1 MKFRTEGL
9 IIKEQ
14 NIGEQDKLVFALTK
28 SNGVIKAFVRGAK
41 NIKNQKCASTSLLS
55 YSRLTIYKGR
65 DSYIIGDAQTIRI
78 FSKLRSDVKKMC
90 LAQYFCELAL
100 TICPR
105 EQKADSFLSLI
116 LNSLYL
122 LGEEKRSAELI
133 KPCFEMRLAS
143 MAGYM
148 PDLRMCREC
157 GEYCPDIMY
166 FLPKIGMLE
175 CAACHVKNG
184 EIAIE
189 LNPSTLTALRHTVY
203 ADDDKLFSFSLSEQG
218 LEVLNQASESYLK
231 YRFEKDFKTLTFYKM
246 IS

>member
-28 SNGVIKAFVRGAK
+28 SNGVIRAFVKGAK
-41 NIKNQKCASTSLLS
+41 NIKNGKCAAASLLS

-65 DSYIIGDAQTIRI
+65 ESYIIGEAQPIRI
-78 FSKLRSDVKKMC
+78 FSKLRSDVTKMC

-105 EQKADSFLSLI
+105 EQKADSFLSLV

-122 LGEEKRSAELI
+122 LSENKRSADLI
-133 KPCFEMRLAS
+133 KPCLEMRLAS

-157 GEYCPDIMY
+157 GEYITPLMY
-166 FLPKIGMLE
+166 FLPRIGALE
-175 CAACHVKNG
+175 CADCRTCCSPLPGMV
-184 EIAIE
+184 
-189 LNPSTLTALRHTVY
+189 
-203 ADDDKLFSFSLSEQG
+203 
-218 LEVLNQASESYLK
+218 
-231 YRFEKDFKTLTFYKM
+231 
-246 IS
+246 

>member
-90 LAQYFCELAL
+90 LAQYFCELSGV
-100 TICPR
+100 ICPK
-105 EQKADSFLSLI
+105 EQESDEQLRLI
-116 LNSLYL
+116 LNALYL
-122 LGEEKRSAELI
+122 LSEKGRSLFII
-133 KPCFEMRLAS
+133 KPCVELRL
-143 MAGYM
+143 MCLAGYM
-148 PDLRMCREC
+148 PDIMMCGEC
-157 GEYCPDIMY
+157 GEYEKETMY
-166 FLPKIGMLE
+166 FLPKLGRFICKDCYE
-175 CAACHVKNG
+175 KN
-184 EIAIE
+184 EDTEYKIS
-189 LNPSTLTALRHTVY
+189 LNKSTVTALRHCCY
-203 ADDDKLFSFSLSEQG
+203 ADMDKLFS
-218 LEVLNQASESYLK
+218 
-231 YRFEKDFKTLTFYKM
+231 
-246 IS
+246 

>member
-55 YSRLTIYKGR
+55 YSRFTIYKGR

-157 GEYCPDIMY
+157 GEYYPETMY
-166 FLPKIGMLE
+166 FLPKLGMLE

-203 ADDDKLFSFSLSEQG
+203 ADDDRLFSFSLSEQG